1 LNPMNKKRVIVLGAG
16 PGGYTAAFLAA
27 DRGMRVTLIDENSRP
42 GGVCLHR
49 GCIPS
54 KSLLHL
60 SRLIEETRNAEAF
73 GLKFQPPE
81 IDLNRIREWSRGVI
95 SKMANGLISL
105 CKQRGIDFV
114 RGKAQFLDNNSLT
127 IDDKEPIGFDHCIL
141 ATGSQPVCPPLFSKI
156 SNRILTSTTAL
167 ELDEIPQRLLIVG
180 GGYIGLEMG
189 TIYSSLGS
197 RVTVVEMTGDLL
209 PGVDRDLVRPLL
221 SRLKSQFQDIYLNTQ
236 VTSCK
241 LEENQ
246 ITTEFE
252 GPGDIE
258 SANYDR
264 VLVAVGRKPNSMDLG
279 LESTQINT
287 DDRGFIKVDKRY
299 QTNEPSI
306 FAIGDVIGGSMLA
319 HKASAEG
326 KTVVGILAGEEPS
339 PKMRCVPAVVFT
351 DPEIAWCGLT
361 ETEAQNNNRKVKVT
375 KFPWSASGR
384 AQTLSRPDGVT
395 KLVLDPD
402 TEEVLGMGISGVGA
416 GELIG
421 EGVLAVDNRLKA
433 KDLADSI
440 HPHPTLSE
448 TIMETA
454 EAFYGA
460 AIHIYKPTSRE
471 GR

>member
-1 LNPMNKKRVIVLGAG
+1 MNKKRVIVLGAG

-287 DDRGFIKVDKRY
+287 DDRGFIKVDERY

-361 ETEAQNNNRKVKVT
+361 ETEAQNSNRKVKVT

-421 EGVLAVDNRLKA
+421 EGVLAVDNSLKA

>member
-1 LNPMNKKRVIVLGAG
+1 MNPMNKKRVIVLGAG

-81 IDLNRIREWSRGVI
+81 IDLNRIREWTRGVI

-287 DDRGFIKVDKRY
+287 DDRGFIKVDERY

-402 TEEVLGMGISGVGA
+402 TEVVLGMGISGVGA

-421 EGVLAVDNRLKA
+421 EGVLAVDNSLKA

>member
-1 LNPMNKKRVIVLGAG
+1 MNPMNKKRVIVLGAG

-81 IDLNRIREWSRGVI
+81 IDLNRIREWTRGVI